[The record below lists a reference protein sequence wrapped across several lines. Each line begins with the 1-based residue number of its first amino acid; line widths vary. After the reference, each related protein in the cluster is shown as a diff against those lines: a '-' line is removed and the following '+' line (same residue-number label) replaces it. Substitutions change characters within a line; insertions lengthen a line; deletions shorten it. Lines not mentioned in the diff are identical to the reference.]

1 MSRADRSRSP
11 TSDSLRISKVI
22 ASFGRYPSKRPHGLH
37 VDQYGCMKLDDIMR
51 YWGHGQG
58 LEEKHIMHA
67 VRKHMFRETNEG
79 GSLRFALDGDA
90 DGCIVVRVMPSQDDH
105 GRHPGRKPFKP
116 SLHDKH
122 YDGVFGTAFGTR
134 PPESR
139 IPKMRGSVLQTPA
152 KQPLANGANR
162 LNTNGSKHN
171 KLDMSLDEMIQNDHV
186 IDLEA
191 DDGANNRRREQV
203 MRSFRQMGLT
213 AETSHLRRAPQ
224 DSNGFHSGGRR
235 RDDAKGRRRWS
246 PAEKVQR
253 WIAWVV
259 QHGYKELGIML
270 AEGGWVDIAAL
281 AAAIPQSRP
290 DFGEFD
296 AEKLKVF
303 IQDSDVDGRFEIN
316 PSNQLR
322 KVPKDMRKAKSQRSP
337 FERSAAGT
345 AAPRDPMDTIEV
357 ESSASSGCGRRAR
370 SPSLSSNSDG
380 MGPNDDLEDAA
391 LAAAC
396 ETLRVSGDVE
406 DAKEV
411 KAETRWPTVTAPPKP
426 DPPPGEYWTKYQD
439 ENGGEEWYF
448 YEGPLGQW
456 WSCADATSI
465 LPYVPA

>member
-11 TSDSLRISKVI
+11 TSTDSLRISKVI

-37 VDQYGCMKLDDIMR
+37 VDHLGCMKLDDIMR

-105 GRHPGRKPFKP
+105 GRHPGRKPLKP

-122 YDGVFGTAFGTR
+122 YDGVFGSAFGTR
-134 PPESR
+134 PPAYR
-139 IPKMRGSVLQTPA
+139 MPKMTGSVLSSLPA
-152 KQPLANGANR
+152 KQPLANGTNR
-162 LNTNGSKHN
+162 LNGNGSRHN
-171 KLDMSLDEMIQNDHV
+171 KLDKSLDEIIQNDQV

-203 MRSFRQMGLT
+203 MRKFQQMGLT
-213 AETSHLRRAPQ
+213 RETSHLRRAPQ

-235 RDDAKGRRRWS
+235 RDDAKGRRQWS

-259 QHGYKELGIML
+259 QRGYKELGIML

-281 AAAIPQSRP
+281 AAAIPKSRP

-357 ESSASSGCGRRAR
+357 ESSVSSGRGRR